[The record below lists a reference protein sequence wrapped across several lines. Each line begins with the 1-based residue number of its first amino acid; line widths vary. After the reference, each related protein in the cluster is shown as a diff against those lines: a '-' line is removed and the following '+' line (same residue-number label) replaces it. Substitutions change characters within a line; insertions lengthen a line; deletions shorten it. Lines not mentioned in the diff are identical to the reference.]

1 VPFYAVV
8 LGAVIWLLSRGP
20 GRRVWQTVLAC
31 ILAAGLVAGQRAFPM
46 TGPYAPGVR
55 SFIMATWEPPP

>member
-1 VPFYAVV
+1 M
-8 LGAVIWLLSRGP
+8 IWLLSRGP